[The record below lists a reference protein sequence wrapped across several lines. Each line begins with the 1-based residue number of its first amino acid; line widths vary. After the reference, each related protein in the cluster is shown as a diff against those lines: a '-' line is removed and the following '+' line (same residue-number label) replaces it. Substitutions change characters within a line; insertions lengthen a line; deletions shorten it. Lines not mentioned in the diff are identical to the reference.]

1 METAAAQEVH
11 QVAAAV
17 AVEAEAVHE
26 RAGTSALTEGAVHRI
41 LDARPPADSFLDRV
55 RRTILEELGLGEP
68 KLARLAQRLQM
79 SERTLQRWLQ
89 RERTSVQALID
100 AARRELALHQLA
112 TSAQSIA
119 QIAHLVGF
127 AEVRAFHRAF
137 KRWTGSTP
145 AAYRRS
151 VLVAP

>member
-1 METAAAQEVH
+1 M
-11 QVAAAV
+11 
-17 AVEAEAVHE
+17 HE
-26 RAGTSALTEGAVHRI
+26 GAGTSALTEGAVHRI
-41 LDARPPADSFLDRV
+41 LDALPEEVSFLDRV

-68 KLARLAQRLQM
+68 KLARLAQRMQL

-100 AARRELALHQLA
+100 GARRELALRQLA
-112 TSAQSIA
+112 STSQSIA
-119 QIAHLVGF
+119 QIAHQVGF

-151 VLVAP
+151 VLVPR

>member
-1 METAAAQEVH
+1 MRDSAGARAL
-11 QVAAAV
+11 
-17 AVEAEAVHE
+17 AED
-26 RAGTSALTEGAVHRI
+26 AVHRI
-41 LDARPPADSFLDRV
+41 LDARPAESFLDRV
-55 RRTILEELGLGEP
+55 RHTILEELGLGEP

-151 VLVAP
+151 RLVAP

>member
-1 METAAAQEVH
+1 M
-11 QVAAAV
+11 
-17 AVEAEAVHE
+17 HE
-26 RAGTSALTEGAVHRI
+26 GAGTSALTEGAVHRI
-41 LDARPPADSFLDRV
+41 LDALPEEVGFLDRV

-68 KLARLAQRLQM
+68 KLARLAQRMQL

-100 AARRELALHQLA
+100 GARRELALRQLA
-112 TSAQSIA
+112 STSQSIA

-151 VLVAP
+151 ILVPR

>member
-1 METAAAQEVH
+1 METAAVQEVH
-11 QVAAAV
+11 LVVAAV
-17 AVEAEAVHE
+17 AAEAEAVHE
-26 RAGTSALTEGAVHRI
+26 GAGASVLTEGAVHRI
-41 LDARPPADSFLDRV
+41 LDALPATDSFLDRV
-55 RRTILEELGLGEP
+55 RRTIVEELGLGEP
-68 KLARLAQRLQM
+68 KLARLAQRLQL

-100 AARRELALHQLA
+100 GARRELALHQLA

-119 QIAHLVGF
+119 EIAHRVGF

-151 VLVAP
+151 VLVAS